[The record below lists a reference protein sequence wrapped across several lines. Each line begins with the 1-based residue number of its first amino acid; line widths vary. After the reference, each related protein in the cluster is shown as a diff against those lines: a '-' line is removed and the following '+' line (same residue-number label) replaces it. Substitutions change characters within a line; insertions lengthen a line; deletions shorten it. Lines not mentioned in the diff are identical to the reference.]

1 MLSCFAERRLWRAPG
16 RYVLF
21 FMLLL
26 CSVVTAGSLL
36 SAEVVQ
42 WARSHYGDQAAARMQ
57 AWQQLIAR
65 QQVLSEPEKLNEV
78 NRFFNRLSYRSDLSI
93 WGRSDYWATPL
104 EALGQGE
111 ADCEDYS
118 IAKYFTLREMGVAEE
133 RMRIMYVKAL
143 DLDQAHMVLAY
154 YADQRSVPL
163 LLDNLNPEIVSADR
177 RDDLAPVYSFNGEGL
192 WLAKQRGTGERLGS
206 SSRLSLWQEMRIR
219 MSLQIG
225 G

>member
-1 MLSCFAERRLWRAPG
+1 VS
-16 RYVLF
+16 
-21 FMLLL
+21 LL
-26 CSVVTAGSLL
+26 CGAVTAGSLF
-36 SAEVVQ
+36 SVEMVQ
-42 WARSHYGDQAAARMQ
+42 WVRANYGDQAVSRMQ

-65 QQVLSEPEKLNEV
+65 QQTLSEMEKLDRV
-78 NRFFNRLSYRSDLSI
+78 NRFFNQLRYRSDLSI

-104 EALGQGE
+104 EALAQGD

-143 DLDQAHMVLAY
+143 NLDQAHMVLAY
-154 YADQRSVPL
+154 YADEGAVPL
-163 LLDNLNPEIVSADR
+163 LLDNLKREILPADQ

-192 WLAKQRGTGERLGS
+192 WLAKQRGHGERLGS
-206 SSRLSLWQEMRIR
+206 SSRLSLWQEMRAR
-219 MSLQIG
+219 MSQQVG

>member
-1 MLSCFAERRLWRAPG
+1 
-16 RYVLF
+16 
-21 FMLLL
+21 LLL
-26 CSVVTAGSLL
+26 LLVSLLCGAVTAGSLF
-36 SAEVVQ
+36 SVEMVQ
-42 WARSHYGDQAAARMQ
+42 WVRANYGDQAVSRMQ

-65 QQVLSEPEKLNEV
+65 QQTLSEMEKLDRV
-78 NRFFNRLSYRSDLSI
+78 NRFFNQLRYRSDLSI

-104 EALGQGE
+104 EALAQGD

-143 DLDQAHMVLAY
+143 NLDQAHMVLAY
-154 YADQRSVPL
+154 YADEGAVPL
-163 LLDNLNPEIVSADR
+163 LLDNLKREILPADQ

-192 WLAKQRGTGERLGS
+192 WLAKQRGHGERLGS
-206 SSRLSLWQEMRIR
+206 SSRLSLWQEMRAR
-219 MSLQIG
+219 MSQQVG